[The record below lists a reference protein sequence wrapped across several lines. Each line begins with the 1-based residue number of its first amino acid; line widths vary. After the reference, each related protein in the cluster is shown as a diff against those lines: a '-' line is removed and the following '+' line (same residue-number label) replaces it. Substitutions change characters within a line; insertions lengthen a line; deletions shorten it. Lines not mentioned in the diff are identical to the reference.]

1 MNLEDAQ
8 LNGVR
13 PHLIS
18 ADVPAC
24 LDEGAGDTVVF
35 LLHGVG
41 GGKEAWP
48 DAMKALVGAG
58 FRVVAWDM
66 PGYGASPAISPVD
79 IEGFARA
86 LERLI
91 DAINASGAA
100 GKDAAGKFAA
110 NRGGARRN
118 IILGHSMGGMIAQ
131 EAVALFPEKI
141 HGLILSGTSPAF
153 GKPGGDWQQQF
164 LQSRFAPLDAGRGMA
179 GLAPE
184 LARGMMAPDA
194 SDAVVAQAAAIMSR
208 VPEASYRA
216 SLSAIV
222 SFNRLD
228 NLANI
233 QVPTLCIS
241 GEHDKNATPFVMEK
255 MAARIP
261 GAEYL
266 CLKAAGHIANM
277 EKPAEFN
284 AVVLD
289 FLQRHFP
296 RE

>member
-1 MNLEDAQ
+1 MTLEDAQ

-18 ADVPAC
+18 ADLPAC
-24 LDEGAGDTVVF
+24 LDEGAGDTVVI

-58 FRVVAWDM
+58 FRAVAWDM
-66 PGYGASPAISPVD
+66 PGYGASPAISPFD
-79 IEGFARA
+79 NAGLARA

-91 DAINASGAA
+91 DAT
-100 GKDAAGKFAA
+100 
-110 NRGGARRN
+110 GARRN
-118 IILGHSMGGMIAQ
+118 ILLGHSMGGMIAQ

-141 HGLILSGTSPAF
+141 HGLILSATSPAF

-164 LQSRFAPLDAGRGMA
+164 LQSRFAPLDAGSGMA
-179 GLAPE
+179 GLAPD
-184 LARGMMAPDA
+184 LVRGMLAPDA
-194 SDAVVAQAAAIMSR
+194 SDAVMAQAAAIMAR
-208 VPEASYRA
+208 VPEATYRA
-216 SLSAIV
+216 ALAAIV
-222 SFNRLD
+222 SFNRQG

-233 QVPTLCIS
+233 NVPTICIS
-241 GEHDKNATPFVMEK
+241 GEHDKNAAPFVMEK

-266 CLKAAGHIANM
+266 CLKDAGHIANL

-284 AVVLD
+284 AIVLD
-289 FLQRHFP
+289 FLQRHFA
-296 RE
+296 

>member
-1 MNLEDAQ
+1 MKLDGVK
-8 LNGVR
+8 LNRVR
-13 PHLIS
+13 PQLIS
-18 ADVPAC
+18 AGVPAC

-48 DAMKALVGAG
+48 DAMKVLVGAG

-66 PGYGASPAISPVD
+66 PGYGASPAISPID
-79 IEGFARA
+79 NEGFARA

-91 DAINASGAA
+91 DSINASDAA
-100 GKDAAGKFAA
+100 GKDAAY
-110 NRGGARRN
+110 RSGAWHN

-184 LARGMMAPDA
+184 LARGMMAPEA

-222 SFNRLD
+222 SFNRLE
-228 NLANI
+228 NLTNI

-241 GEHDKNATPFVMEK
+241 GEHDKNAAPFVMEK

-261 GAEYL
+261 GAKYL
-266 CLKAAGHIANM
+266 CLKGAGHIANM

-289 FLQRHFP
+289 FMQRHFP
-296 RE
+296 QE

>member
-1 MNLEDAQ
+1 M
-8 LNGVR
+8 
-13 PHLIS
+13 
-18 ADVPAC
+18 
-24 LDEGAGDTVVF
+24 F

-58 FRVVAWDM
+58 YRAVAWDM
-66 PGYGASPAISPVD
+66 PGYGASTAIDPFDNAGLALS
-79 IEGFARA
+79 

-91 DAINASGAA
+91 DTIDAS
-100 GKDAAGKFAA
+100 
-110 NRGGARRN
+110 GARRN
-118 IILGHSMGGMIAQ
+118 ILLGHSMGGMIAQ
-131 EAVALFPEKI
+131 EAVALFPQKI

-184 LARGMMAPDA
+184 LARGMLAPDA
-194 SDAVVAQAAAIMSR
+194 SDVVVAQAAAIMSR
-208 VPEASYRA
+208 VPETTYRA
-216 SLSAIV
+216 ALAAIV

-228 NLANI
+228 NLVNI
-233 QVPTLCIS
+233 KPPTICIS
-241 GEHDKNATPFVMEK
+241 GEHDKNAAPFVMEK

-266 CLKAAGHIANM
+266 CLKGAGHIANM

-284 AVVLD
+284 AAVLD
-289 FLQRHFP
+289 FLRRHFP
-296 RE
+296 QE

>member
-1 MNLEDAQ
+1 MTLEDAQ

-18 ADVPAC
+18 ADLPAC
-24 LDEGAGDTVVF
+24 LDEGAGGTVVF

-58 FRVVAWDM
+58 FRAVAWDM
-66 PGYGASPAISPVD
+66 PGYGASPAISPFD
-79 IEGFARA
+79 NEGLARA

-91 DAINASGAA
+91 DAT
-100 GKDAAGKFAA
+100 
-110 NRGGARRN
+110 GARRN
-118 IILGHSMGGMIAQ
+118 ILLGHSMGGMIAQ

-141 HGLILSGTSPAF
+141 HGLILSATSPAF

-164 LQSRFAPLDAGRGMA
+164 LQSRFAPLDAGSGMA
-179 GLAPE
+179 GLAPD
-184 LARGMMAPDA
+184 LVRGMLAPDA
-194 SDAVVAQAAAIMSR
+194 SDAVMAQAAAIMAR
-208 VPEASYRA
+208 VPEATYRA
-216 SLSAIV
+216 ALAAIV
-222 SFNRLD
+222 SFNRQG

-233 QVPTLCIS
+233 NVPTICIS
-241 GEHDKNATPFVMEK
+241 GEHDKNAAPFVMEK

-266 CLKAAGHIANM
+266 CLKDAGHIANL

-284 AVVLD
+284 AIVLD
-289 FLQRHFP
+289 FLQRHFA
-296 RE
+296 

>member
-1 MNLEDAQ
+1 MK

-13 PHLIS
+13 PHLTHLTS
-18 ADVPAC
+18 AGVPAC
-24 LDEGAGDTVVF
+24 LDEGPGEAAGNTTVY

-58 FRVVAWDM
+58 YRAVAWDM
-66 PGYGASPAISPVD
+66 PGYGASPAIDPFDNS
-79 IEGFARA
+79 GLARA

-91 DAINASGAA
+91 DATHTS
-100 GKDAAGKFAA
+100 
-110 NRGGARRN
+110 GARRN
-118 IILGHSMGGMIAQ
+118 ILLGHSMGGMISQ
-131 EAVALFPEKI
+131 EAVALFPHKI

-153 GKPGGDWQQQF
+153 GKPGGSWQQQF

-184 LARGMMAPDA
+184 LARGMMAPNA
-194 SDAVVAQAAAIMSR
+194 SDVVVAQAAAIMSR
-208 VPEASYRA
+208 VPETTYRA
-216 SLSAIV
+216 ALAAIV

-228 NLANI
+228 NLTHI
-233 QVPTLCIS
+233 KVPTICIS
-241 GEHDKNATPFVMEK
+241 GEHDKNAAPFVMEK
-255 MAARIP
+255 MAARIS
-261 GAEYL
+261 GAEYV
-266 CLKAAGHIANM
+266 CLKDAGHIANL
-277 EKPAEFN
+277 EKPVEFN

-296 RE
+296 QE